1 MRSRSLFQIGI
12 AAIGWSIAALAFSSR
27 LVSAGQLQG
36 ITVPDQSG
44 RVMTVQGPIDPA
56 ELGPTLMHEHL
67 FIRFWVPLE
76 EPERWSRLGLPR
88 PETKEELAVWNQP
101 FTARDRMKLLTH
113 FQRNRDGFTLDD
125 LPTAVREVQAYR
137 ALGGRTIVDVTTTG
151 LDPQPE
157 KVREVAKLTGANV
170 VVGTG
175 FYRWAWHPADL
186 AQRSLDDLTQFM
198 VREIVVGM
206 GSTGVR
212 AGIIGE
218 IPAEHLV
225 FGPRESDEVRVLR
238 AAARASRLTGAAIT
252 LHSDFQ
258 KMQNLHTSIDIL
270 EEEGA
275 DLSRV
280 VVGHVASVASADLS
294 FLESLLRRGVYLQ
307 FDVLG
312 NPLDLELPNRPMVDA
327 LETLIERGYA
337 RRILVSHDVCTKFQL
352 REYGGYGFT
361 FVQSVLVPH
370 LLGRGVSTR
379 AIEEITVDNPR
390 RILTFVK
397 PAAPAAR

>member
-1 MRSRSLFQIGI
+1 MSLKARRPLVEIGT
-12 AAIGWSIAALAFSSR
+12 AALGFSSAVAVTG
-27 LVSAGQLQG
+27 LAQG
-36 ITVPDQSG
+36 ISVPDQSG
-44 RVMTVQGPIDPA
+44 RAMTVLGPIDPA
-56 ELGPTLMHEHL
+56 QLGPTLMHEHL

-76 EPERWSRLGLPR
+76 EPERWSRLGLRR
-88 PETKEELAVWNQP
+88 PETAEELAIWNAP
-101 FTARDRMKLLTH
+101 FTARDRMKLLTY
-113 FQRNRDGFTLDD
+113 FQRNREGFTLDD
-125 LPTAVREVQAYR
+125 LPTAVSEVQAYQ

-151 LDPQPE
+151 LNPQPE
-157 KVREVAKLTGANV
+157 KLREVAKRTGANV
-170 VVGTG
+170 VAGTG
-175 FYRWAWHPADL
+175 FYRRAWHPADMG
-186 AQRSLDDLTQFM
+186 QRSLDDLTQFV
-198 VREIVVGM
+198 VREIAVGM
-206 GSTGVR
+206 GTTGIR

-218 IPAEHLV
+218 IPAEDLV
-225 FGPRESDEVRVLR
+225 FEPRESDEVRVLR

-258 KMQNLHTSIDIL
+258 KMKNLHTSVDIL

-280 VVGHVASVASADLS
+280 VVGHIASVASADLS

-312 NPLDLELPNRPMVDA
+312 NPLDLAIPNRPMVDA
-327 LETLIERGYA
+327 IEALIERGYS

-361 FVQSVLVPH
+361 FVQSVLIPH

-379 AIEEITVDNPR
+379 AITEITVENPESR
-390 RILTFVK
+390 S
-397 PAAPAAR
+397 

>member
-1 MRSRSLFQIGI
+1 MTRPALIASLVL
-12 AAIGWSIAALAFSSR
+12 ATVPALATR
-27 LVSAGQLQG
+27 LLAQA
-36 ITVPDQSG
+36 IHVPDQSG
-44 RVMTVQGPIDPA
+44 RAMTVLGPIDPA
-56 ELGPTLMHEHL
+56 QLGPTLTHEHL

-76 EPERWSRLGLPR
+76 EPDRWTRLGLPR
-88 PETKEELAVWNQP
+88 PQTPEELAIWNTP
-101 FTARDRMKLLTH
+101 FTARDRMKLLTY

-125 LPTAVREVQAYR
+125 LPTAVREVQAYQ
-137 ALGGRTIVDVTTTG
+137 ALGGRTIVDVTSTG
-151 LDPQPE
+151 LDPVPD
-157 KVREVAKLTGANV
+157 KLREVAKRTGINLVA
-170 VVGTG
+170 GTG
-175 FYRWAWHPADL
+175 FYRRAWHPADM

-198 VREIVVGM
+198 VREIAVGM
-206 GSTGVR
+206 GSSGVR

-225 FGPRESDEVRVLR
+225 FTPQESDEVRVLR
-238 AAARASRLTGAAIT
+238 AAARASRATGAAIT
-252 LHSDFQ
+252 LHSDFG
-258 KMQNLHTSIDIL
+258 KMPNLHTSLDIL

-280 VVGHVASVASADLS
+280 VVGHVASVASADPS

-327 LETLIERGYA
+327 IEALLLKGYSA
-337 RRILVSHDVCTKFQL
+337 RILVSHDVCTKFQL

-370 LLGRGVSTR
+370 LLARGVSTR
-379 AIEEITVDNPR
+379 AIDDITVNNPR
-390 RILTFVK
+390 RVLTFVK
-397 PAAPAAR
+397 PGPAR